1 MTSTASTLKQ
11 KTVASIRQRPSGEA
25 SERGVWHS
33 VAMQEVPRIGPY
45 FIVAELGRG
54 GMGVVYEVS
63 DPSLPGR
70 RLALKQILKDLCG
83 PDALRRF
90 AREAEMLA
98 KVQHPNVVR
107 VYACTLDP
115 VAYLVTEL
123 VEGQDLHSLSVR
135 EHVEPERSAEIVA
148 QLCDAIGALHSAG
161 IIHRDLKPENAI
173 LRPDGT
179 PVLLDFGLA
188 RELDGEGL
196 TRTGEVLGTP
206 AYMSPEQAD
215 AAKDIDERTDV
226 YGLGAILYQLLAG
239 RAPFQAESMIKL
251 LYKVLQEEPDWS
263 LLKARAVPRPLI
275 AVVQRALEKERD
287 DRYPSGQALAADLRR
302 YLGGEAVLAQ
312 PRRRGRGLLIAGT
325 VALLAVAAALGVASL
340 PRDEQETPSPT
351 RAQATPTPSHKDRL
365 AGMTS
370 LQFRGLPPGD
380 QADLI
385 EAFLARL
392 GKDQLDVAFQNLR
405 GKPLWQAEVYS
416 GENQDTG
423 LLERGALF
431 LPDDAI
437 VNWIGVNQTLICVS
451 ARDGGRLWKLKLPH
465 VVNACALAP
474 DGKSLLAF
482 DTPHLASRVVAGPE
496 GWSSDALQVEEFE
509 LGLSEADY
517 SGRPVKCA
525 AFSPD
530 GQSLVLGLGAR
541 KPRVRSGAL
550 LIDQFTHSP
559 PRVRQ
564 LGTSPESA
572 CAMTSA
578 LAWSRD
584 SKRVYLGGQGVEA
597 EELATFGFDLSRP
610 EPRLH
615 FQAPT
620 GMAQSMTTFA
630 ICLPG
635 EDLVQ
640 AQKNGFVR
648 RFKGIAQLN
657 VPTPPEVVSAFVTPG
672 GSFTKTHTS
681 MVTGAMATQDGNW
694 IYTVAGP
701 LEDVAQPVRE
711 ISVWRR
717 TSPGGG
723 FELALGP
730 LDYPSSARRAY
741 LSEDGKRLLLVG
753 MDGIL
758 RCYDAWLL
766 RQ

>member
-1 MTSTASTLKQ
+1 MDSASP
-11 KTVASIRQRPSGEA
+11 TVPDGSGRKPRLDLNPSDL
-25 SERGVWHS
+25 
-33 VAMQEVPRIGPY
+33 PTIGPY
-45 FIVAELGRG
+45 LVVAELGRG

-70 RLALKQILKDLCG
+70 RLALKQILKDRCG
-83 PDALRRF
+83 PEALRRF

-123 VEGQDLHSLSVR
+123 VEGQDLHSLCVR
-135 EHVEPERSAEIVA
+135 EHLEPERCAEIVA
-148 QLCDAIGALHSAG
+148 QLCDAIGALHGAG

-173 LRPDGT
+173 VRPDGT

-215 AAKDIDERTDV
+215 AEKDIDERTDV
-226 YGLGAILYQLLAG
+226 YGLGAILFQLLGG
-239 RAPFQAESMIKL
+239 RAPFQAESMVKL
-251 LYKVLQEEPDWS
+251 LYKVLQEDPDWS
-263 LLKARAVPRPLI
+263 LLKAREVPRPLI
-275 AVVQRALEKERD
+275 AVVERAMEKERD

-302 YLGGEAVLAQ
+302 FLAGQPVLAQ
-312 PRRRGRGLLIAGT
+312 PRRGKGPLIA
-325 VALLAVAAALGVASL
+325 ALVVVLLGIVAALGLAAL
-340 PRDEQETPSPT
+340 PSQGAQETPTPT
-351 RAQATPTPSHKDRL
+351 RARATPTPSLSDPL

-370 LQFRGLPPGD
+370 LQFRQLPAGD

-385 EAFLARL
+385 EPFLARL
-392 GKDQLDVAFQNLR
+392 DKDQLDVAFQNLR
-405 GKPLWQAEVYS
+405 GRPLWQAEVYS
-416 GENQDTG
+416 GEKKDTG

-437 VNWIGVNQTLICVS
+437 ANWIGVNQTLICVS
-451 ARDGGRLWKLKLPH
+451 ARDGSRLWKLQLPH

-482 DTPHLASRVVAGPE
+482 DTPHLASRVVPGPE
-496 GWSSDALQVEEFE
+496 GWSSDELKVEEFE
-509 LGLSEADY
+509 LGLSEAEY

-525 AFSPD
+525 SFSPD
-530 GQSLVLGLGAR
+530 GQRLVLGLGAR
-541 KPRVRSGAL
+541 KPRLRSGAL
-550 LIDQFTHSP
+550 LVDQLTQSP

-572 CAMTSA
+572 SAMTCA
-578 LAWSRD
+578 IAWSRD
-584 SKRVYLGGQGVEA
+584 SQRVYTGGEGVYA
-597 EELATFGFDLSRP
+597 EELATFGFDLSGP
-610 EPRLH
+610 EPRVH
-615 FQAPT
+615 FKAPT

-630 ICLPG
+630 ICLAG

-648 RFKGIAQLN
+648 RFAGISQLDG
-657 VPTPPEVVSAFVTPG
+657 PIPPDAISAFVTPG
-672 GSFTKTHTS
+672 GSFTRTHTS
-681 MVTGAMATQDGNW
+681 MVTGALATQDGNW
-694 IYTVAGP
+694 IYTLAGP
-701 LEDVAQPVRE
+701 LEKVAQPVRE

-717 TSPGGG
+717 TSPGGD

-730 LDYPSSARRAY
+730 LEYPSSARRAY
-741 LSEDGKRLLLVG
+741 LSEDGKRLLLVC

>member
-1 MTSTASTLKQ
+1 
-11 KTVASIRQRPSGEA
+11 
-25 SERGVWHS
+25 
-33 VAMQEVPRIGPY
+33 MQQVPRIGPY
-45 FIVAELGRG
+45 QIVAELGRG

-70 RLALKQILKDLCG
+70 RLALKQILKNLCG

-123 VEGQDLHSLSVR
+123 VEGQDLQSVSLR
-135 EHVEPERSAEIVA
+135 EHLEPERCAEIVA
-148 QLCDAIGALHSAG
+148 QLCDAIGALHGAG

-226 YGLGAILYQLLAG
+226 YGLGAILFQLMAG
-239 RAPFQAESMIKL
+239 RAPFRAESLVRL
-251 LYKVLQEEPDWS
+251 LYKVLQEEPDWN
-263 LLKARAVPRPLI
+263 LLKERGVPAPLMAVT
-275 AVVQRALEKERD
+275 QRAMEKERD

-302 YLGGEAVLAQ
+302 FLAGEAVLAQ
-312 PRRRGRGLLIAGT
+312 PRRRPKGPLIAGL
-325 VALLAVAAALGVASL
+325 VILLAGAVGLGAALNSRSEEEGPKAS
-340 PRDEQETPSPT
+340 QAPS
-351 RAQATPTPSHKDRL
+351 AEPTPSQVDEL

-370 LQFRGLPPGD
+370 LQFGELPAERR
-380 QADLI
+380 ADLI
-385 EAFLARL
+385 EEFLGRL
-392 GKDQLDVAFQNLR
+392 DKNQLDVALQNLR
-405 GKPLWQAEVYS
+405 GRPLWQAEVYS
-416 GENQDTG
+416 GEEKNTG

-431 LPDDAI
+431 LPGDAI
-437 VNWIGVNQTLICVS
+437 ANWVGTEQHLIGVS
-451 ARDGGRLWKLKLPH
+451 AKSGSRLWKLNLPH
-465 VVNACALAP
+465 VVNACVLAP

-482 DTPHLASRVVAGPE
+482 DTPFLASRVRPSPK
-496 GWSSDALQVEEFE
+496 GWEHDAFVIEAFD
-509 LGLSEADY
+509 LGLKESDY
-517 SGRPVKCA
+517 KGRPVKCA

-530 GQSLVLGLGAR
+530 GQRLVLGLGAR
-541 KPRVRSGAL
+541 KPIKRSGAIL
-550 LIDQFTHSP
+550 VDQLDTSP
-559 PRVRQ
+559 PRVRP

-572 CAMTSA
+572 SAMTCA
-578 LAWSRD
+578 IAWSRD
-584 SKRVYLGGQGVEA
+584 SQTVFTGGQGVHA
-597 EELATFGFDLSRP
+597 EELATFGFDLSGE
-610 EPRLH
+610 EPRLR
-615 FQAPT
+615 FKAPT
-620 GMAQSMTTFA
+620 GMARSMTTFA

-635 EDLVQ
+635 GDLVQ

-648 RFKGIAQLN
+648 RFEEIAKLDG
-657 VPTPPEVVSAFVTPG
+657 PIPPSAISSFVTPG
-672 GSFTKTHTS
+672 KTLTKTHTS
-681 MVTGAMATQDGNW
+681 MVTGAMATEDGNW
-694 IYTVAGP
+694 VYTVSGP
-701 LEDVAQPVRE
+701 IEKVAEPVRE
-711 ISVWRR
+711 LSVWRR
-717 TSPGGG
+717 SSPGGP
-723 FELALGP
+723 FKLALGP

-741 LSEDGKRLLLVG
+741 LSQDGKRLLLVC
-753 MDGIL
+753 MDGII